1 MHYSV
6 IFYVLVIDFLALMSP
21 GPDFFMVLR
30 NSLTK
35 SFEAGVYTAMGICLG
50 TCVTFAIG
58 MFGIGGLIAHSK
70 ILFIIFKISGASYLA
85 YLGIKSILDK
95 ETIQEPNIIALEIN
109 HSLSEYFR
117 IGLWCN
123 LTNPKAFMFIIALST
138 YVVQHGS
145 PFIDGSIIV
154 LISTISTF
162 IWFSLVSFIFGT
174 YRARQIFYSKQR
186 IIHILFGLILL
197 YIAFRIIS
205 F

>member
-35 SFEAGVYTAMGICLG
+35 SFHAGIYTALGICLG
-50 TCVTFAIG
+50 TCICFAVG
-58 MFGIGGLIAHSK
+58 MFGIGGLVAQNK
-70 ILFIIFKISGASYLA
+70 IVFMVFKIAGSCYLA
-85 YLGIKSILDK
+85 YLGIRSILDRT
-95 ETIQEPNIIALEIN
+95 TIEEPNIISLEIN
-109 HSLSEYFR
+109 HSLNEYFR

-145 PFIDGSIIV
+145 PFIDGSVIV
-154 LISTISTF
+154 VISTIATF
-162 IWFSLVSFIFGT
+162 VWFSLVSFIFGS
-174 YRARQIFYSKQR
+174 YRARQMFYSKQR
-186 IIHILFGLILL
+186 LIHIIFGLILL
-197 YIAFRIIS
+197 YIAFRIIM